1 MLRQKWRGLT
11 DENINFLP
19 TTATNTNTHHNG
31 KSRYHTSFFTK
42 RRICQTLK
50 MAFNHPSNSKNNT
63 GVITIHHF
71 ATLPGLQPVVH
82 DGDTH
87 KQEIYPPKTIQFVTT
102 NNASNGSCSRPHQW
116 FFHFSEKHEV
126 PSLNG
131 IGFTGRLSQAPNQ
144 SLSHF
149 SQ

>member
-50 MAFNHPSNSKNNT
+50 MAFNHPSSSKNNT
-63 GVITIHHF
+63 GVITNHHY
-71 ATLPGLQPVVH
+71 ATFPGLQPVH
-82 DGDTH
+82 DGDSH
-87 KQEIYPPKTIQFVTT
+87 RQEIPAKSTQFVNT
-102 NNASNGSCSRPHQW
+102 NIGSNCSCSRPYQW
-116 FFHFSEKHEV
+116 FFHFNEKNEV
-126 PSLNG
+126 SSPKC
-131 IGFTGRLSQAPNQ
+131 IGFTGRLSVPPDQ